1 MLTVGTKNGY
11 QIICSSDRNKNDHVT
26 VFNSNKQFDAG
37 CNMIQNEHQYKI
49 SQGKIKEIEQSLEQL
64 HKEKDSLHPRQFKM
78 RENGLQGILAE
89 VREEIERYDVLKEKP
104 MVIKIESFAEIP
116 VALIKARIALGMTQ
130 KDLAE
135 KLGMKEQ
142 QIQRYEANQYGSAG
156 FHRLTEVAEAL
167 EVTLNSSLLTL
178 RS

>member
-1 MLTVGTKNGY
+1 V
-11 QIICSSDRNKNDHVT
+11 
-26 VFNSNKQFDAG
+26 
-37 CNMIQNEHQYKI
+37 
-49 SQGKIKEIEQSLEQL
+49 
-64 HKEKDSLHPRQFKM
+64 
-78 RENGLQGILAE
+78 E
-89 VREEIERYDVLKEKP
+89 VREEIEKYDALKEKP
-104 MVIKIESFAEIP
+104 MVIEIESFTEIP
-116 VALIKARIALGMTQ
+116 VALIKAQIALGMTQ

-156 FHRLTEVAEAL
+156 FHRLAEVAEAL